1 MALIVKFS
9 HAVPSIY
16 TRSEFNVPISFRD
29 AKIIAGNA
37 KFVISVY
44 ADGHEHELILQR
56 FKNLPSGYAG
66 TFWTGEF
73 ARFIADNFISLCSY
87 PEKKA

>member
-16 TRSEFNVPISFRD
+16 TRNEFHIPISFQQASEIFEMSR
-29 AKIIAGNA
+29 
-37 KFVISVY
+37 FVVSIY

-56 FKNLPSGYAG
+56 FKNLPSGHAS
-66 TFWTGEF
+66 TLWTGEF
-73 ARFIADNFISLCSY
+73 ARFIADNFRSLS
-87 PEKKA
+87 